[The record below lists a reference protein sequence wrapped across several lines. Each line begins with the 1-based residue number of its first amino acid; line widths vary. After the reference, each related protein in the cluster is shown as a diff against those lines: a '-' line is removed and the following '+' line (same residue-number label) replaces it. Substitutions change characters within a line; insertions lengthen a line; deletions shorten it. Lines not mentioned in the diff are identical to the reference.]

1 MTLIQMRRG
10 QRSKAQLW
18 ATETKDLGTILADV
32 FGILLMSDIINVQV
46 QSTRLLCCCKG
57 YRNLAEVS
65 ESALHSHNCNWVCDG
80 LH

>member
-18 ATETKDLGTILADV
+18 ATETKDLGTILANV

-46 QSTRLLCCCKG
+46 QSTELCCCKG